1 MRAAAASVARAVR
14 LRKQVSRRDVA
25 GSVWSRKQTSWR
37 EVARASSNAQQAS
50 TSHPAGVVPIPIAR
64 KHPADGPSYVVDDAG
79 AVIRFLAF
87 HGCGSRFTILYKRG
101 EDSAE
106 FDAAELELDCSL
118 DEGAPRQSWRL
129 RTASGFAAN
138 LRAFDPLDGDAVKR
152 LALYDDDLSSKRLYS
167 AADSRWSARTAVPR
181 WPAPTLDALDAGGGL
196 LGADALVCVDGGY
209 WIDVVRLGAFPTP
222 VLFPHGAWRLEHLGP
237 GAPDFHALADLARG
251 VDAASA
257 LEAAVAGGEESDA
270 PGRLTADG
278 SGLGRGAARVS
289 LGDVFGES
297 RAINALDAARDRTYD
312 VTFYDDEPSRAS
324 PLGLTLAP
332 LDWVRSSGAIAWE
345 VDEGSAAEIAGV
357 GEGHAVVSVDGR
369 DVSGMSF
376 EDIDAMFDR
385 PPGDLRPINVTFN
398 SKQPGMERLYAVEM
412 RAEDVARGLAKT
424 RASSSGED
432 FREPGDV
439 LDDMAAVTWRETPA
453 TIFFGDPGSVTPA
466 HHDIVGQIELC
477 HVLSGQKIL
486 GIAPRGD
493 DSDALLD
500 LAREEDEEEESEED
514 EEYVPGGETVGVPA
528 HRDLDERELEM
539 LESPR
544 LSLVA
549 ARPGDVVAFS
559 SAATH
564 FAVNGVDEPCA
575 AVFHGFLTP
584 ASARVLASYGDRLD
598 PFSGREVEE
607 EGFGGHL
614 TGREALSAA
623 TPKGGFL
630 RGVLPLDV
638 PGLGR
643 SEIGANAADEGERIL
658 TEVAKAADEA
668 NEAIKEG
675 RRVEKWIGEER
686 TTFFVQ

>member
-1 MRAAAASVARAVR
+1 M
-14 LRKQVSRRDVA
+14 L
-25 GSVWSRKQTSWR
+25 
-37 EVARASSNAQQAS
+37 
-50 TSHPAGVVPIPIAR
+50 
-64 KHPADGPSYVVDDAG
+64 
-79 AVIRFLAF
+79 
-87 HGCGSRFTILYKRG
+87 
-101 EDSAE
+101 
-106 FDAAELELDCSL
+106 
-118 DEGAPRQSWRL
+118 
-129 RTASGFAAN
+129 
-138 LRAFDPLDGDAVKR
+138 
-152 LALYDDDLSSKRLYS
+152 
-167 AADSRWSARTAVPR
+167 
-181 WPAPTLDALDAGGGL
+181 
-196 LGADALVCVDGGY
+196 
-209 WIDVVRLGAFPTP
+209 
-222 VLFPHGAWRLEHLGP
+222 
-237 GAPDFHALADLARG
+237 
-251 VDAASA
+251 
-257 LEAAVAGGEESDA
+257 
-270 PGRLTADG
+270 
-278 SGLGRGAARVS
+278 
-289 LGDVFGES
+289 
-297 RAINALDAARDRTYD
+297 
-312 VTFYDDEPSRAS
+312 
-324 PLGLTLAP
+324 
-332 LDWVRSSGAIAWE
+332 
-345 VDEGSAAEIAGV
+345 
-357 GEGHAVVSVDGR
+357 
-369 DVSGMSF
+369 F

-486 GIAPRGD
+486 GVAPRGD

-500 LAREEDEEEESEED
+500 LAREEDEEEESEGD